1 MHFPI
6 HIKSTHHLFPKSD
19 SVGVTFSSIFSTN
32 VAVIYLD
39 AIKLCLTRAFSFTL
53 PRLLGSSQNNR
64 TQIADRKGDREIYRV
79 KNLGNEYMP
88 NWYAEGEVEGTRS
101 LLDLI
106 SADILQT
113 RSTGGVTYLLKLG
126 SQNQITCCRLE
137 VCSRKEPKGDHK
149 EKQRKEEAHVRP
161 NRTYEVDEGKKSE
174 RHIIKPCGAT
184 STIPIADS
192 EFERL
197 TDRRTVLGSLHAFQG
212 VAGGRVHCAN
222 GKERHQ

>member
-6 HIKSTHHLFPKSD
+6 HIKSTRHLFPKSD
-19 SVGVTFSSIFSTN
+19 SVGVTFNSIFSTN
-32 VAVIYLD
+32 VAVIYFD

-101 LLDLI
+101 LLDLT

-113 RSTGGVTYLLKLG
+113 RWRYVPFAAWQPESNYLLPSG
-126 SQNQITCCRLE
+126 SMF
-137 VCSRKEPKGDHK
+137 P
-149 EKQRKEEAHVRP
+149 QRAQR
-161 NRTYEVDEGKKSE
+161 
-174 RHIIKPCGAT
+174 
-184 STIPIADS
+184 
-192 EFERL
+192 
-197 TDRRTVLGSLHAFQG
+197 
-212 VAGGRVHCAN
+212 
-222 GKERHQ
+222 